1 MRENGPRRS
10 GELSRN
16 PGPPVAEQSQAIVSG
31 LAVLIRRLEIS
42 LVPVW
47 LTLVSVNEK
56 ARKNKIYRL
65 HTQAR
70 TGIWR
75 IRADVSLTVGVG
87 ASRFTW

>member
-16 PGPPVAEQSQAIVSG
+16 PPVAEQAIVSG

-47 LTLVSVNEK
+47 LTLVSANEK
-56 ARKNKIYRL
+56 ARKNKIY
-65 HTQAR
+65 TGPQAR

-75 IRADVSLTVGVG
+75 VRADVSLTVGVG

>member
-47 LTLVSVNEK
+47 LTLVSANEK
-56 ARKNKIYRL
+56 ARKNKIY
-65 HTQAR
+65 TGPQAR

-75 IRADVSLTVGVG
+75 VRADVSLTVGVG